1 MSLDQG
7 RAAFA
12 NRAWVQAR
20 DLLAAAD
27 GESALEG
34 EFLCMLAVAAQLAG
48 DDALSDTARQRLFH
62 RCRDDGDD
70 AGAVRVAF
78 FLGMG
83 LMTRGQQAQAGAWIG
98 RASELAE
105 TLDPECAERG
115 YVMVPHALRLL
126 GSGDAPA
133 ALVLFEEVLA
143 IGTACA
149 DTDLATLGRLGG
161 GQARLNLGRIQEGL
175 VVLDRAMIAVTTD
188 EVSPIIAGIVYC
200 AVVEAC
206 HDIGDLG
213 RAREW
218 TRALSA
224 WCDSQPDL
232 VPFRGRCLVHRSE
245 ILQLDGS
252 WGQASAEAV
261 RACALLSDPP
271 GQPPL
276 GAALYQ
282 LAELQRLHGDVE
294 SADETYRRASEYGR
308 EPQPGLALL
317 RLANGDPS
325 TAAGTLVRVLGEGL
339 LAGQRPAMLAAHVEV
354 AIAAGRHDDARRS
367 VEELADIVASN
378 DEPFLAALAALSLG
392 RVALADRDAGAA
404 LPELREAVRLWG
416 EFGAVY
422 EIARS
427 RELIGQACAMLGDL
441 DTADLESSAARATYD
456 RLGAVLD
463 VARIDAASSEEES
476 PGPGAGLTGREVEV
490 LRHVASGQTNRQIAE
505 QLFISEKTVARHV
518 SNIFTKVDV
527 PSRAAAT
534 AYAYEHD
541 LV

>member
-1 MSLDQG
+1 MSVERG

-12 NRAWVQAR
+12 ERAWVQAR
-20 DLLAAAD
+20 ETLAAAD
-27 GESALEG
+27 GESALDG
-34 EFLCMLAVAAQLAG
+34 DDLSLLAVAAHLSG
-48 DDALSDTARQRLFH
+48 DDDLSDTTRQRLFH
-62 RCRDDGDD
+62 LCRDGGDA
-70 AGAVRVAF
+70 AGAARVAF
-78 FLGMG
+78 FLGMS
-83 LMTRGQQAQAGAWIG
+83 LITRGEQAQAGAWIG

-105 TLDPECAERG
+105 ALEPTCAERG
-115 YVMVPHALRLL
+115 YVMVAQALGAL
-126 GSGDAPA
+126 GSGDATTGLA
-133 ALVLFEEVLA
+133 LFEQVLS
-143 IGTACA
+143 IGTSCA
-149 DTDLATLGRLGG
+149 DTDLATLGRLGV
-161 GQARLNLGRIQEGL
+161 GQATLNLGRIKEGL
-175 VVLDRAMIAVTTD
+175 AELDRAMVAVIAE

-206 HDIGDLG
+206 HGIGDLG

-252 WGQASAEAV
+252 WDQATAEAV
-261 RACALLSDPP
+261 RACAVLSDPP

-282 LAELQRLHGDVE
+282 LAELQRLHGDVDRAGQ
-294 SADETYRRASEYGR
+294 SYRGASEYGR

-317 RLANGDPS
+317 RLATGDPS
-325 TAAGTLVRVLGEGL
+325 AAAGTLARVLAEGL
-339 LAGQRPAMLAAHVEV
+339 LAEQRPRLLAAHVEV
-354 AIAAGRHDDARRS
+354 AIVAGRHEDARHS
-367 VEELADIVASN
+367 ADELGEAAAS
-378 DEPFLAALAALSLG
+378 DAEPFLAALAAMSRG
-392 RVALADRDAGAA
+392 QVALAERDANAA
-404 LPELREAVRLWG
+404 LPGLREAVRLWG
-416 EFGAVY
+416 ELGAVY
-422 EIARS
+422 EIARA
-427 RELIGQACAMLGDL
+427 RELIGQACAILGDL
-441 DTADLESSAARATYD
+441 DSADLEMSAARATYE

-463 VARIDAASSEEES
+463 IARIDAAIPEPES
-476 PGPGAGLTGREVEV
+476 PGPGAGLTGREIEV
-490 LRHVASGQTNRQIAE
+490 LRHVASGQTNREVAE

-527 PSRAAAT
+527 ASRSAAT